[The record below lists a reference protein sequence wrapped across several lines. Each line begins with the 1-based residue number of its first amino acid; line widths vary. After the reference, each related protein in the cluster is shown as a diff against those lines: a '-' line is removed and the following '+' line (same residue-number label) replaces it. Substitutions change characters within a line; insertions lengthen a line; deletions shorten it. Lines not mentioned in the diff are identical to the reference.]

1 MLIMSVG
8 NSLNHIRNMAF
19 IKFASGIIFM
29 VCLVFSQ
36 SSSSKN
42 KATRINEA
50 SMLETLLALVSQ
62 GNVVDGKSFQFRRG
76 FYLTVLLYWHY
87 YYYSLMYIR
96 LFM

>member
-50 SMLETLLALVSQ
+50 SILETLLALVSQ
-62 GNVVDGKSFQFRRG
+62 GNVVDGKSFQFIQER
-76 FYLTVLLYWHY
+76 VLFNCFIVLA
-87 YYYSLMYIR
+87 LLL
-96 LFM
+96 LFLDVH